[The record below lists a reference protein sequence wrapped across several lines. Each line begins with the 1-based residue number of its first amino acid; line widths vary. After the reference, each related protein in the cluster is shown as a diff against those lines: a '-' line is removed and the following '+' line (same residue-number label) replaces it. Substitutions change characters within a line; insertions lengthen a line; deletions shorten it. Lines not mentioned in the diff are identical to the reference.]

1 MKRIALLLTLLFAV
15 LMANAQNTVYIT
27 ANGQTKAITLSDNVA
42 TRQWKALLEAGPMTV
57 RMRDYGGF
65 EKVGALPQTLP
76 SEDRQISTVC
86 GDVMLYQGNSIV
98 IFYGE
103 NAWAYTPLGK
113 IDGTAAEIKDFLSGN
128 SLDVTF
134 SMGQVTAVED
144 LKKPH
149 NGQPSEV
156 YDLQGHRIRLNG
168 APLSSLPPG
177 IYIVDGEKRIV
188 R

>member
-1 MKRIALLLTLLFAV
+1 MKRITLLLTLLFSV
-15 LMANAQNTVYIT
+15 LMADAQNAVYIT
-27 ANGQTKAITLSDNVA
+27 ANGQTKVITLSDNEA
-42 TRQWKALLEAGPMTV
+42 TRQWKALLAAGPMTV

-65 EKVGALPQTLP
+65 EKVGPLPQALP

-86 GDVMLYQGNSIV
+86 GDVMLYQGNNIV

-144 LKKPH
+144 LQKPR

-156 YDLQGHRIRLNG
+156 YDLQGHRIHLNG
-168 APLSSLPPG
+168 APLSSLPSG